1 MPDSPDRRN
10 FLKTAGAAA
19 LTTSLFTGRL
29 RGANDKTRVG
39 FIGMGKMGR
48 SNLYFALHTEN
59 VEVPAVCDVFER
71 NLDLAVDTTK
81 KYAPSPA
88 KAYKDFREILADK
101 SIDAVCIST
110 PDHWHAYMT
119 VEACKAGKD
128 VYVEKPISV
137 TIDEGRKMVQAARKY
152 NRVVQAGTMQRSAL
166 HFQQAAELV
175 RSGQLGQ
182 VTFVRT
188 WNYSNSSP
196 EGHGN
201 PPDTAPPATLDWDAW
216 LGPAPAH
223 PFNANRFGV
232 DPDDRYYSTF
242 RGFWDY
248 AGGMMTDW
256 GVHLLDIV
264 QLAFDEKMPATVS
277 GFGERF
283 YTKDNLE
290 VPDTLV
296 VSYEYPGFL
305 ATYEDREANAQS
317 MFGHGYGILF
327 SGTKGTLFVDR
338 GGYQVVPEAGSPLQA
353 AEVKASS
360 SGNKEHW
367 ANFIESIRT
376 RAKPTSDIEKCFRS
390 TATCLLGNIAI
401 RSKMRLDW
409 DADRMMIVQ
418 EEGRKWM
425 SRPER
430 APWKIVV

>member
-1 MPDSPDRRN
+1 MHDSDRRN
-10 FLKTAGAAA
+10 FLRAAGAAA
-19 LTTSLFTGRL
+19 LTTGVFTGRL

-48 SNLYFALHTEN
+48 SNLGFALRTEN
-59 VEVPAVCDVFER
+59 VEVPAVCDVFDR
-71 NLDLAVDTTK
+71 NLDWAVEITK
-81 KYAPSPA
+81 KNAPTPA
-88 KAYKDFREILADK
+88 KPFKDFREILDDK
-101 SIDAVCIST
+101 SIDAICIAT

-128 VYVEKPISV
+128 VYVEKPVSV
-137 TIDEGRKMVQAARKY
+137 TIDEGKKMVEAARKY
-152 NRVVQAGTMQRSAL
+152 NRVVQAGTMQRSAP
-166 HFQQAAELV
+166 HFQQAAEMV
-175 RSGQLGQ
+175 RSGQLGRI
-182 VTFVRT
+182 TFVRT
-188 WNYSNSSP
+188 WNYANSSP

-201 PPDTAPPATLDWDAW
+201 PPDTTPPPGLNWDAW
-216 LGPAPAH
+216 LGPAPEH
-223 PFNANRFGV
+223 EFNANRFGV
-232 DPDDRYYSTF
+232 DPNDRYYSTF

-264 QLAFDEKMPATVS
+264 QLAFDETMPLTVS
-277 GFGERF
+277 GFGER
-283 YTKDNLE
+283 YYIKDNQE

-305 ATYEDREANAQS
+305 ATYENREANGQS

-327 SGTKGTLFVDR
+327 MGTKGTLFVDR
-338 GGYQVVPEAGSPLQA
+338 AGYQLVPENNSGLKA
-353 AEVKASS
+353 AEVKSTS
-360 SGNKEHW
+360 SGNREHW
-367 ANFIESIRT
+367 ANFIECIHT
-376 RAKPTSDIEKCFRS
+376 RARPTSDIEKCLRS

-409 DADRMMIVQ
+409 DAGQMTIVQ
-418 EEGRKWM
+418 NEGRRWM